1 MKTVMEEPVKNGSP
15 APQTNRTCRQDE
27 DEAEIARGVERAIN
41 EAKES
46 ISGKFEEVKTS
57 AERLLKHGRYA
68 AEDGLSDLTHQI
80 RKHPVGFLGIAFA
93 AGTVLGLLLS
103 QTSNKPETDD
113 GV

>member
-68 AEDGLSDLTHQI
+68 AEDGVSELTHRI
-80 RKHPVGFLGIAFA
+80 KKHPLGFLGIAFA
-93 AGTVLGLLLS
+93 AGAVFGLLMS
-103 QTSNKPETDD
+103 RSSEPEPTE
-113 GV
+113 